1 MSAGG
6 LNAAAAKARRV
17 ETPFERIARDFLANP
32 VAVFGLTLLVLL
44 VLAAIFAPLISPQ
57 NPYDLAQIDVMDSRL
72 PPGSPSNNGGTFWL
86 GTDDQGRDMLSAIFY
101 GLRISLAV
109 ARSARCSRSSSASR
123 RGSPR
128 PTSAGGSNRS
138 SCGSSTSSSR
148 FPRS

>member
-1 MSAGG
+1 
-6 LNAAAAKARRV
+6 KARRV

-32 VAVFGLTLLVLL
+32 VAVFGLTLLLLL

-109 ARSARCSRSSSASR
+109 GTISTVLALVIGLATGLA
-123 RGSPR
+123 
-128 PTSAGGSNRS
+128 AAYFGGRIESIIMRIVDIQLS
-138 SCGSSTSSSR
+138 
-148 FPRS
+148 FPA